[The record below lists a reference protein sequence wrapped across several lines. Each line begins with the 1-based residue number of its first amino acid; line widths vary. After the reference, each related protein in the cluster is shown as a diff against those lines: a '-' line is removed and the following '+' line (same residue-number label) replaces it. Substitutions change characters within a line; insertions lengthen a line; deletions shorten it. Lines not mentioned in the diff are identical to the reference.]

1 MSSSTSIIHLPSVN
15 VDINVIQLPNSDDIT
30 SITNTQLIDLQQQ
43 DTSIK
48 PVYQFV
54 HLNIK
59 PSKKEWISLSYYSR
73 LLMKQF
79 GKLKIHN
86 NVLVCE
92 TK

>member
-1 MSSSTSIIHLPSVN
+1 M
-15 VDINVIQLPNSDDIT
+15 QLPNSDDIT

-54 HLNIK
+54 QLNIK
-59 PSKKEWISLSYYSR
+59 PSKKESNSLRYYSR